1 MLEGLSRLIA
11 PIVPFVSEEIYQNLT
26 NNESVHLSDFPKSDV
41 NYINEE
47 IEAKMDLIRDLISLG
62 RAGREEAKIKV
73 RQPISEII
81 IDGKHE
87 ALIGDLTEL
96 IKEELNVKNITFTPD
111 LSLYMNFIVIP
122 NYKVAGPMFGP
133 KIKLFANALNNL
145 TKEQVKDVNNQKNI
159 VINIDDKDY
168 EVTPDMVEI
177 RITSKE
183 GFNANMQNNRFI
195 ILNTALNQE
204 LLDEGIA
211 RELVSKV
218 QQMRKS
224 KDFDVVDRINIY
236 YNGNDDFKRV
246 IEKHNDFIKRETL
259 AVDIIYKE
267 TAEEKVNLND
277 LDVALEV
284 SKIGE

>member
-1 MLEGLSRLIA
+1 
-11 PIVPFVSEEIYQNLT
+11 
-26 NNESVHLSDFPKSDV
+26 
-41 NYINEE
+41 
-47 IEAKMDLIRDLISLG
+47 
-62 RAGREEAKIKV
+62 
-73 RQPISEII
+73 
-81 IDGKHE
+81 
-87 ALIGDLTEL
+87 
-96 IKEELNVKNITFTPD
+96 
-111 LSLYMNFIVIP
+111 
-122 NYKVAGPMFGP
+122 MFGP

-246 IEKHNDFIKRETL
+246 IEKHNDF
-259 AVDIIYKE
+259 
-267 TAEEKVNLND
+267 
-277 LDVALEV
+277 
-284 SKIGE
+284 